1 MRKDISLKISS
12 NKILA
17 SIAVAFSVFALIAG
31 NPFSSKK
38 SYINPEQFADSLIS
52 KKQGLTIVDLRD
64 KKDYD
69 DYHIPSALNINPGE
83 INPSSFEKNN
93 MIVFY
98 SGRDNISKTA
108 QYKFER
114 AGFKNVFFLNG
125 GIDDWMNKVIFPIL
139 PKNSS
144 DAQKKEFQKIEQK
157 SMYFG
162 GQPERE
168 DENSV
173 KKVYRREGC

>member
-1 MRKDISLKISS
+1 MKIAP

-17 SIAVAFSVFALIAG
+17 STAIILSVFAMIAG
-31 NPFSSKK
+31 SPFSSKK

-52 KKQGLTIVDLRD
+52 KKQNLTVIDLQS
-64 KKDYD
+64 KKDYNN
-69 DYHIPSALNINPGE
+69 YHIPSAINANAVDINPQT
-83 INPSSFEKNN
+83 FDKNN

-98 SGRDNISKTA
+98 SGRDNISKA
-108 QYKFER
+108 IQYKFEKE
-114 AGFKNVFFLNG
+114 GFKDAYFLNG
-125 GIDDWMNKVIFPIL
+125 GIDDWMNKVLFPVL
-139 PKNSS
+139 PKSS
-144 DAQKKEFQKIEQK
+144 SEAEKKNFEKIERR
-157 SMYFG
+157 SIYFG

>member
-1 MRKDISLKISS
+1 MRITS

-17 SIAVAFSVFALIAG
+17 SSAIILSVFAVIAG
-31 NPFSSKK
+31 SPFSSKR
-38 SYINPEQFADSLIS
+38 SYINPEQFADSLIAR
-52 KKQGLTIVDLRD
+52 KQNMFVVDLRNN
-64 KKDYD
+64 KDYS
-69 DYHIPSALNINPGE
+69 DYHIPSAININADK
-83 INPSSFEKNN
+83 IDPSAFDKNN

-98 SGRDNISKTA
+98 SGRDNISKVI
-108 QYKFER
+108 QYKFEKE
-114 AGFKNVFFLNG
+114 GFKNAYFLNG
-125 GIDDWMNKVIFPIL
+125 GIDDWMDKILFPVL

-144 DAQKKEFQKIEQK
+144 KEEKKNFKKIERR